1 MRSDGWLA
9 VSASMKNMLALKSCA
24 KVLLLWRKAY
34 LVHIAEKIDIKFY
47 VNRHSLKPM

>member
-9 VSASMKNMLALKSCA
+9 VSAHEKYAALKSCA

>member
-9 VSASMKNMLALKSCA
+9 VSAHEKYAALKFCA